1 LPRRHRAASLPA
13 ALRAASERL
22 AAFCFCCLQRP
33 PTSAKIECSKLAKV
47 QKRKNGGERKMA
59 EELLVWLNGELV
71 PKSQAKV
78 SVFDHGFLYGDG
90 VFEGIRAYNGKVF
103 MLDEH
108 LDRLYDSAKSIWLT
122 IPLTK
127 EQMRDAILQTLR
139 ANKLR
144 DAYIRVVVSRGEG
157 DLGLDPRKCP
167 KPNIVIITDRIE
179 LFPEELYERGIE
191 MVTVS
196 VRRNSPQ
203 ALNPNIKSLNY
214 LNNILAKIEAIN
226 AGKPEGLMLTLDG
239 YVAEGTGENIFIVK
253 RGELFTPP
261 AYMGILKGIT
271 RQVVM
276 QLAKE
281 EGIPVH
287 EAVLTLHDVYN
298 ADECFLTG
306 TGAEIIPVVK
316 LDGRVIGDGVPG
328 PITKTLI
335 QKFRQYTQQ
344 VGVPIE

>member
-1 LPRRHRAASLPA
+1 
-13 ALRAASERL
+13 
-22 AAFCFCCLQRP
+22 
-33 PTSAKIECSKLAKV
+33 
-47 QKRKNGGERKMA
+47 MA

-71 PKSQAKV
+71 QKSQAKV

-108 LDRLYDSAKSIWLT
+108 LDRLYNSAKSIWLT

-127 EQMRDAILQTLR
+127 EQMKDAILQTLR

-167 KPNIVIITDRIE
+167 KPNIVIITDKIE

-226 AGKPEGLMLTLDG
+226 ADKPEGLMLTLDG

-253 RGELFTPP
+253 RGELLTPP

-276 QLAKE
+276 QLAKG
-281 EGIPVH
+281 EGVPVH
-287 EAVLTLHDVYN
+287 EVVLTLYDVYT
-298 ADECFLTG
+298 ADECFITG
-306 TGAEIIPVVK
+306 TAAEIVPVVK
-316 LDGRVIGDGVPG
+316 LDGRTIGDGVPG

>member
-1 LPRRHRAASLPA
+1 MS
-13 ALRAASERL
+13 
-22 AAFCFCCLQRP
+22 
-33 PTSAKIECSKLAKV
+33 T
-47 QKRKNGGERKMA
+47 
-59 EELLVWLNGELV
+59 ELLVWLNGELV

-90 VFEGIRAYNGKVF
+90 VFEGIRSYNGKVF

-108 LDRLYDSAKSIWLT
+108 LDRLYESAKSIWLT
-122 IPLTK
+122 IPMTK
-127 EQMRDAILQTLR
+127 EQMKEAILQTLR
-139 ANKLR
+139 VNKLR

-167 KPNIVIITDRIE
+167 KPNVVIITDRIE
-179 LFPEELYERGIE
+179 LFPSELYERGVE

-253 RGELFTPP
+253 NGKLFTPP

-276 QLAKE
+276 KLAQEMEIPVKE
-281 EGIPVH
+281 E
-287 EAVLTLHDVYN
+287 VLTLHDVYN
-298 ADECFLTG
+298 ADECFMTG
-306 TGAEIIPVVK
+306 TAAEIIPVVK
-316 LDGRVIGDGVPG
+316 LDGRVIGEGVPG
-328 PITKTLI
+328 PITKALM
-335 QKFRQYTQQ
+335 QKFRAYTQQ
-344 VGVPIE
+344 VGVPID

>member
-1 LPRRHRAASLPA
+1 MS
-13 ALRAASERL
+13 S
-22 AAFCFCCLQRP
+22 
-33 PTSAKIECSKLAKV
+33 
-47 QKRKNGGERKMA
+47 
-59 EELLVWLNGELV
+59 ELLVWLNGELV
-71 PKSQAKV
+71 SKSQAKV

-108 LDRLYDSAKSIWLT
+108 IDRLYDSAKSIWLN
-122 IPLTK
+122 IPMTK
-127 EQMRDAILQTLR
+127 EEMKAAILQTLKV
-139 ANKLR
+139 NGLR

-157 DLGLDPRKCP
+157 DLGLDPRKCL
-167 KPNIVIITDRIE
+167 KPNVVIITDKIE
-179 LFPEELYERGIE
+179 LFPNELYERGIE

-253 RGELFTPP
+253 RHELFTPP

-271 RQVVM
+271 RKVVM
-276 QLAKE
+276 DLSRE
-281 EGIPVH
+281 IGYLVH
-287 EAVLTLHDVYN
+287 EVVLTLHDVYT
-298 ADECFLTG
+298 ADECFITG
-306 TGAEIIPVVK
+306 TAAEIVPVVK
-316 LDGRVIGDGVPG
+316 VDGRVIGNGVPG
-328 PITKTLI
+328 SVTKALI
-335 QKFRQYTQQ
+335 QKFREYTQKF
-344 VGVPIE
+344 GVPID

>member
-1 LPRRHRAASLPA
+1 
-13 ALRAASERL
+13 
-22 AAFCFCCLQRP
+22 
-33 PTSAKIECSKLAKV
+33 
-47 QKRKNGGERKMA
+47 
-59 EELLVWLNGELV
+59 VWLNGELV

-139 ANKLR
+139 ANELR

-276 QLAKE
+276 KLAKE
-281 EGIPVH
+281 GGIPVH